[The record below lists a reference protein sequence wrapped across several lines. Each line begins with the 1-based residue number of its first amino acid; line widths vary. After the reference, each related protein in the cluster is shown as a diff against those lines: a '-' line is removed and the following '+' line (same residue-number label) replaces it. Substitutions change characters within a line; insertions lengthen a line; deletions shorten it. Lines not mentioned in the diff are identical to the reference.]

1 MDNSAYVPN
10 HLPPPSLVVFS
21 QAGGLPEALRMQ
33 RPFNPQV
40 TDSKDLQVPF
50 STAASLGYGL
60 HHMLH
65 LPPQFLHPLD
75 HRLPFGGFRPLG
87 PSAFAPP
94 SKCLKV
100 ETGNGPVAGS
110 GLPSIGSLST
120 MSNMFS
126 PSSLSSASGG
136 AVVSVSG
143 ASAGIGGV
151 GGVGGGA
158 SGASGQEVAP
168 QSPAGSTSRSP
179 TGTGTGSVPNRGTT
193 PEDEDRDAN
202 ATPGSEN
209 TERSTPEEGR
219 PYRRKKKFPSDP
231 SCCPACGVTVRPQE
245 LEQHFA
251 QELDRLYKISS
262 ASSRARAS
270 RSSLPPGHPQDH
282 PHGPMLHAPSTADG
296 TPHGRW
302 ETYKRIKANR
312 QARIRV
318 KNRKRKADEPSC
330 PVCSE
335 RLSGTPEELNQHV
348 ERCLNKHNNGNPA
361 GQNNLDEEEVDVE
374 GDAETFE
381 EYEWA
386 GQRRVRASSM
396 LVGGF
401 SAAGLATSSSNRSSA
416 GGNSGSNH
424 QEEEDVD
431 LVVDGDD
438 AAEFGPAQY
447 SEADVVAPRMDGTPR
462 EQKERDAL
470 REAVIS
476 PNAPNTPHTP
486 EQIGQ
491 GLVEVKPEP
500 GTTTP
505 LGQSEQDEGVS
516 TSPRR
521 DGDTPV
527 IEALRGRIREL
538 EAEMRGQ
545 PFKCLICMEQYKK
558 PVTSVCCWHV
568 HCEQCWLHTLGA
580 KKLCPQCNMI
590 TSPSDLR
597 RIYM

>member
-1 MDNSAYVPN
+1 M
-10 HLPPPSLVVFS
+10 
-21 QAGGLPEALRMQ
+21 
-33 RPFNPQV
+33 
-40 TDSKDLQVPF
+40 
-50 STAASLGYGL
+50 
-60 HHMLH
+60 
-65 LPPQFLHPLD
+65 
-75 HRLPFGGFRPLG
+75 
-87 PSAFAPP
+87 
-94 SKCLKV
+94 
-100 ETGNGPVAGS
+100 
-110 GLPSIGSLST
+110 
-120 MSNMFS
+120 
-126 PSSLSSASGG
+126 
-136 AVVSVSG
+136 
-143 ASAGIGGV
+143 
-151 GGVGGGA
+151 
-158 SGASGQEVAP
+158 
-168 QSPAGSTSRSP
+168 
-179 TGTGTGSVPNRGTT
+179 
-193 PEDEDRDAN
+193 
-202 ATPGSEN
+202 
-209 TERSTPEEGR
+209 EG
-219 PYRRKKKFPSDP
+219 KKKFPSDP

-486 EQIGQ
+486 HTPEHQIGQ